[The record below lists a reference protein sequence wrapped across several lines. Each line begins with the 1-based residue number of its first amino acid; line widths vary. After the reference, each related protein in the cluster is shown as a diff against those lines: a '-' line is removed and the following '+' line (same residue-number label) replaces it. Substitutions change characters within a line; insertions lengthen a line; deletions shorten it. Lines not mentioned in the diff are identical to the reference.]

1 MASTRSSTTRQRDT
15 ARKVSPETPKAALTT
30 LARRGA
36 RIQIA
41 GCTAAAKTFTGWAE
55 AVDRLAQTV
64 GVELLRRIDGKSD
77 SPELVACL
85 TTATTSH
92 FRELAA
98 LPRTAAN
105 HFDARLGRAPST
117 ARRSR

>member
-1 MASTRSSTTRQRDT
+1 MASTRSSTTRQRDA
-15 ARKVSPETPKAALTT
+15 ARKVSIETPKAALTT

-41 GCTAAAKTFTGWAE
+41 GCTAAAETFTGWAE
-55 AVDRLAQTV
+55 AVDRLAQTF
-64 GVELLRRIDGKSD
+64 GDELLRRIDGTSD
-77 SPELVACL
+77 SPELAACL
-85 TTATTSH
+85 TTATSSH

-98 LPRTAAN
+98 LPRTAAK